1 MRRKKKFT
9 SALSFVLSLL
19 MSFSCIQPVMAT
31 QAVPDVES
39 VSEEAAVQAE
49 ENEDTNVSVS
59 AAPAKEETS
68 EAPAETTES
77 TQEESDFDSGSTADI
92 TEKKELK
99 SESSDAADPAAL
111 STDPDIS
118 PLADTDAYAILYEN
132 GEMVFQRGSTPDAGK
147 GNVLK
152 AYTGFE
158 TERYGYPDYAPW
170 YENKTSIK
178 AVSFKD
184 VVKPVST
191 AYWFYECKNLTDVD
205 FTNLDTSTVTSMS
218 VMFES
223 CSALTNLD
231 VSSFDTSAVTDMR
244 WMFNGCSSLTRLDL
258 SSFNTKT
265 VTSMYGMFEYCR
277 SLTSLDVSSFDT
289 SAVTDMY
296 GMFESCSALTN
307 LDVSSFDTSAVTD
320 MRWMFNGC
328 SSLTRLDVSSFDTSA
343 VTDMGHMFNRCSSL
357 TSLNLSSFDTS
368 AVTSMRGMFYYCSS
382 LTSLDV
388 SSFNTKTVTS
398 MYAMFEGC
406 SALTNLDVSSFDTSA
421 VTDMRWMFNGCSS
434 LTRLD
439 VSSFDTS
446 AVTDMGHMFYNYS
459 AIETLTIGTKFA
471 FKGDTGLVDAT
482 WRGINT
488 GKEYTTSVLTSTYD
502 GSTMADTYAKY
513 IDIKFDALDGKSSES
528 KKSGYIGMAFDSLP
542 TAEKEGYNFVG
553 WFTEKQGGTQLLVN
567 KPITQSTYYARYTP
581 LAAYAILY
589 ESGELVF
596 QRGSTPDAS
605 KGKVLKTYTGFE
617 TERYGYPDYAPW
629 YENRESIKTVSFK
642 DVIKPVSTA
651 LWFYWCTNLTDV
663 DLTNLDTSA
672 VTNMYDMFTSC
683 FSLKSLD
690 VSSFDTSAVTGMYGM
705 FINCFSL
712 KSLDLSSFNTSA
724 VTNMGYMFA
733 SCNSLTSLNVS
744 SFDTSTVTDMSSMFT
759 NCSSLTSLDVSSFDT
774 SAVTDMSSMF
784 ANCPLETLTL
794 GAKFAFKG
802 DTKLVDA
809 TWHGINTGKEY
820 TTSVLTST
828 YDGSTMADTYI
839 KCFDIKFDAMGGKS
853 SESKKSGYIG
863 MAFDSLPTAEKRGYD
878 FVGWFTQKRGGTQL
892 LVNQPI
898 TQSTYYAQYT
908 EHKYTITVTNDV
920 AGTMG
925 DKTKDFTFQLKMAGN
940 TPAELPY
947 TKGTETGKLKVTDGV
962 VEFTL
967 SDGESITLGN
977 ILIDTTYKITEVDGA
992 SNGYAVESTNFSGT
1006 LTEDTNVSFTNTRNG
1021 TVPTSAHTNILISIG
1036 VFAIALA
1043 GLFWH
1048 LRKRKQ

>member
-19 MSFSCIQPVMAT
+19 MAVSCIQPVMAT
-31 QAVPDVES
+31 QTVPDVES
-39 VSEEAAVQAE
+39 VSGEAATQAE
-49 ENEDTNVSVS
+49 GNEDTNVSVS

-68 EAPAETTES
+68 EAPAESTES

-99 SESSDAADPAAL
+99 SESSDAAEPAAL

-118 PLADTDAYAILYEN
+118 PLADTDAYAILYES

-147 GNVLK
+147 GKVLK
-152 AYTGFE
+152 TYTGFE
-158 TERYGYPDYAPW
+158 TKKYTGYNDYAPW
-170 YENKTSIK
+170 YKNKTSIK

-191 AYWFYECKNLTDVD
+191 AYWFYACNKLTDAD
-205 FTNLDTSTVTSMS
+205 FTNLDTS
-218 VMFES
+218 
-223 CSALTNLD
+223 
-231 VSSFDTSAVTDMR
+231 
-244 WMFNGCSSLTRLDL
+244 
-258 SSFNTKT
+258 
-265 VTSMYGMFEYCR
+265 
-277 SLTSLDVSSFDT
+277 
-289 SAVTDMY
+289 
-296 GMFESCSALTN
+296 
-307 LDVSSFDTSAVTD
+307 
-320 MRWMFNGC
+320 
-328 SSLTRLDVSSFDTSA
+328 
-343 VTDMGHMFNRCSSL
+343 
-357 TSLNLSSFDTS
+357 
-368 AVTSMRGMFYYCSS
+368 AVTSMFRMFSYCSS

-388 SSFNTKTVTS
+388 SSFNTLAVTS
-398 MYAMFEGC
+398 MDSMFSYC
-406 SALTNLDVSSFDTSA
+406 SSLTSLDLSSFNTSAVTSMDGMFYSCSSLTSLDVSSFDTSEVTDMDYMFDDCRSLKSLDVSSFDTSA
-421 VTDMRWMFNGCSS
+421 VMSMD
-434 LTRLD
+434 D
-439 VSSFDTS
+439 
-446 AVTDMGHMFYNYS
+446 MFYDCS
-459 AIETLTIGTKFA
+459 AIETLTLGTKFA

-482 WRGINT
+482 WHGINT
-488 GKEYTTSVLTSTYD
+488 DKKYTTSVLTSTYD
-502 GSTMADTYAKY
+502 GSTMADTYVKY

-567 KPITQSTYYARYTP
+567 KPITQSTYYAHYSQN
-581 LAAYAILY
+581 AYAILY
-589 ESGELVF
+589 ESGEMVF

-605 KGKVLKTYTGFE
+605 KGTVLGTYTGFE
-617 TERYGYPDYAPW
+617 TKKYTGYNDYAPW
-629 YENRESIKTVSFK
+629 HENKASIKTVSFK
-642 DVIKPVSTA
+642 DAVKPISTA
-651 LWFYWCTNLTDV
+651 YWFYDCDKLTDV
-663 DLTNLDTSA
+663 DFTNL
-672 VTNMYDMFTSC
+672 
-683 FSLKSLD
+683 
-690 VSSFDTSAVTGMYGM
+690 
-705 FINCFSL
+705 
-712 KSLDLSSFNTSA
+712 NTSA
-724 VTNMGYMFA
+724 VTSMYAMFQY
-733 SCNSLTSLNVS
+733 
-744 SFDTSTVTDMSSMFT
+744 
-759 NCSSLTSLDVSSFDT
+759 CSSLTSLDVSSFDT
-774 SAVTDMSSMF
+774 SAVTDMRKMFNRCSSLTSLDLSSFNTSAVTNMYSMF
-784 ANCPLETLTL
+784 DRCSSLTSLDVSSFDTSAVTDMRWMFSDCSSLTSLDLSSFDTSAVTSMYWMFYDCSAIETLTL
-794 GAKFAFKG
+794 GTKFAFKG
-802 DTKLVDA
+802 DTGLVDA
-809 TWHGINTGKEY
+809 TWHGINTDKKY
-820 TTSVLTST
+820 TTSVLTLT

-853 SESKKSGYIG
+853 SESKKTGYIG

-878 FVGWFTQKRGGTQL
+878 FVGWFTEKQGGTQL

-925 DKTKDFTFQLKMAGN
+925 DKTKNFTFQLKMTGN

-947 TKGTETGKLKVTDGV
+947 TKGTETGTLKVTDGV

-992 SNGYAVESTNFSGT
+992 SNGYAVESTNSSGT